1 MVRFRNFLNLAILV
15 LCFASSL
22 KAQSAF
28 TLDQVFA
35 KMDEVAKT
43 FKSTES
49 NIERIHVTVLVND
62 KDVVSGKFYYTRKG
76 KDPRLKM
83 DLTKPTQQYL
93 LVDKGKVRLY
103 NPNLK
108 QVQEGSFGSNSS
120 TAEQFMALGF
130 GQSSQDLKKNYD
142 VTLLPDETLDGR
154 KMSVLNLKPKG
165 SGMGLDRIKMW
176 MDQQRWIST
185 QIQAFEKSGDYGI
198 YKFTNI
204 KTNGTISDSVFDL
217 KLPKDVTVLK
227 R

>member
-1 MVRFRNFLNLAILV
+1 
-15 LCFASSL
+15 
-22 KAQSAF
+22 
-28 TLDQVFA
+28 
-35 KMDEVAKT
+35 
-43 FKSTES
+43 
-49 NIERIHVTVLVND
+49 
-62 KDVVSGKFYYTRKG
+62 
-76 KDPRLKM
+76 
-83 DLTKPTQQYL
+83 
-93 LVDKGKVRLY
+93 
-103 NPNLK
+103 
-108 QVQEGSFGSNSS
+108 
-120 TAEQFMALGF
+120 MALGF

-142 VTLLPDETLDGR
+142 VTLLPDETLEGR

>member
-1 MVRFRNFLNLAILV
+1 
-15 LCFASSL
+15 
-22 KAQSAF
+22 
-28 TLDQVFA
+28 
-35 KMDEVAKT
+35 
-43 FKSTES
+43 
-49 NIERIHVTVLVND
+49 
-62 KDVVSGKFYYTRKG
+62 
-76 KDPRLKM
+76 M

-142 VTLLPDETLDGR
+142 VTLLPDETLEGR

-165 SGMGLDRIKMW
+165 SGMGLDHIKMW
-176 MDQQRWIST
+176 MDQQRWISA

>member
-1 MVRFRNFLNLAILV
+1 MVLDKALSAVGLLLFFV
-15 LCFASSL
+15 SSL
-22 KAQSAF
+22 QGQGAF

-35 KMDEVAKT
+35 KMDDVAKN

-49 NIERIHVTVLVND
+49 NIERTHVTVLVND
-62 KDVVSGKFYYTRKG
+62 KDIVSGKFYYTRKG
-76 KDPRLKM
+76 KEPRLKM
-83 DLTKPTQQYL
+83 DLTKPAPQIL

-142 VTLLPDETLDGR
+142 VAQGGDETLDGK
-154 KMSVLNLKPKG
+154 KMTVLNLKPKG
-165 SGMGLDRIKMW
+165 SGMGLQTIKMW
-176 MDQQRWIST
+176 MDQQRWIAV
-185 QIQAFEKSGDYGI
+185 QIQATEKGGDYGI

-204 KTNGTISDSVFDL
+204 KMNGSIPDSVFEL